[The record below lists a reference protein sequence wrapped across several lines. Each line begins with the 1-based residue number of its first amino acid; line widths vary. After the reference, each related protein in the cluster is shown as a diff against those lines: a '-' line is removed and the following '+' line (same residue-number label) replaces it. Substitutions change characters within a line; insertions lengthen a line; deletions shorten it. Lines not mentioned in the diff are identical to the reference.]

1 MRRINLFSYGMMSL
15 LKLFARVL
23 VIVLAVSLFQQAHSA
38 QAVPV
43 RPPHFDR
50 RAMPEALA
58 APVRSPKGDAAKPA
72 PDWCFYV
79 LEYHNFTE
87 NVSQAADYTMTV
99 SALRRDLDFLRDNGY
114 TTVLP
119 RELAAGQLDDG
130 SPLPQKAVLLTFDDG
145 YESNYTLAFP
155 ILREYGAKAAI
166 SLITSRIDERANGFL
181 TWDECRE
188 MAKSGLVEFASHTND
203 CHIRPDAPGIERKK
217 RRGRG
222 DLHLAHLRRPANE
235 HHTHRTRNRPERHD
249 VHVSSR
255 QDGAVGRTVFA
266 AALCRHTLRR
276 LRHCPL
282 RRLPLPPAALQHH
295 RSSSRQ
301 RVPPRLLT
309 GSQELRILK
318 ASIFP
323 IKRDDKE
330 RSHE

>member
-72 PDWCFYV
+72 PDWRFYV

-87 NVSQAADYTMTV
+87 NASQAADYTMTV

-145 YESNYTLAFP
+145 YEDNYTTMFP
-155 ILREYGAKAAI
+155 ILKEKGAAATIFLITDLIGTPGYMTEAQIKEMAASGIVRFGCHTKSHNDLSSLNEEEVRSQLNVSADIIENMLGYEVKALAYPAGGFNDTVVRVAGERFAFAYTTKSPASYAADNMLTIPRYAVYRGYGA
-166 SLITSRIDERANGFL
+166 SFITG
-181 TWDECRE
+181 
-188 MAKSGLVEFASHTND
+188 
-203 CHIRPDAPGIERKK
+203 
-217 RRGRG
+217 
-222 DLHLAHLRRPANE
+222 
-235 HHTHRTRNRPERHD
+235 
-249 VHVSSR
+249 
-255 QDGAVGRTVFA
+255 
-266 AALCRHTLRR
+266 TL
-276 LRHCPL
+276 
-282 RRLPLPPAALQHH
+282 
-295 RSSSRQ
+295 S
-301 RVPPRLLT
+301 
-309 GSQELRILK
+309 
-318 ASIFP
+318 
-323 IKRDDKE
+323 
-330 RSHE
+330 

>member
-72 PDWCFYV
+72 PDWRFYV

-87 NVSQAADYTMTV
+87 NAAQAADYTMTV

-155 ILREYGAKAAI
+155 LLREYGAKAAI
-166 SLITSRIDERANGFL
+166 SLITSRIDERADGFL

-188 MAKSGLVEFASHTND
+188 MAKSGLIEFASHTND
-203 CHIRPDAPGIERKK
+203 CHIRPDAPGIERKSGEDESSSSSPFRSFS
-217 RRGRG
+217 RRT
-222 DLHLAHLRRPANE
+222 AHRPSPCVRRTSTAAQCPRPLPRRCALPRETPQSPRPTGAFTCWNTTTLRKMRLRRQTTP
-235 HHTHRTRNRPERHD
+235 
-249 VHVSSR
+249 
-255 QDGAVGRTVFA
+255 
-266 AALCRHTLRR
+266 
-276 LRHCPL
+276 
-282 RRLPLPPAALQHH
+282 
-295 RSSSRQ
+295 
-301 RVPPRLLT
+301 
-309 GSQELRILK
+309 
-318 ASIFP
+318 
-323 IKRDDKE
+323 
-330 RSHE
+330 

>member
-87 NVSQAADYTMTV
+87 NASQAADYTMTV

-166 SLITSRIDERANGFL
+166 SLITSRIDERADGFL

-203 CHIRPDAPGIERKK
+203 CHIRPDAPGIERKSGEDEETYISRISADLRTS
-217 RRGRG
+217 RRSRILSARWSCGPNRFCSST
-222 DLHLAHLRRPANE
+222 LPSHSPAS
-235 HHTHRTRNRPERHD
+235 T
-249 VHVSSR
+249 
-255 QDGAVGRTVFA
+255 
-266 AALCRHTLRR
+266 ALPATATPSTTCRATTSQIFI
-276 LRHCPL
+276 
-282 RRLPLPPAALQHH
+282 PPASTSPPLDRQ
-295 RSSSRQ
+295 SR
-301 RVPPRLLT
+301 
-309 GSQELRILK
+309 
-318 ASIFP
+318 ASYTKSEHFP
-323 IKRDDKE
+323 NKE
-330 RSHE
+330 R

>member
-38 QAVPV
+38 QAAPA
-43 RPPHFDR
+43 RPPHLDR
-50 RAMPEALA
+50 RTMPEALA

-72 PDWCFYV
+72 PDWRFYV

-87 NVSQAADYTMTV
+87 NASQAADYTMTV

-166 SLITSRIDERANGFL
+166 SLITSRIDERADDFL
-181 TWDECRE
+181 TW
-188 MAKSGLVEFASHTND
+188 
-203 CHIRPDAPGIERKK
+203 PGIERKSGEDEETYISRISADLQTSITRIELETGQNVTTFTYPLGK
-217 RRGRG
+217 MELWAEPFLQQHFAVTLSGVYGTARYGDSLYHLPRYNIT
-222 DLHLAHLRRPANE
+222 DLHPASE
-235 HHTHRTRNRPERHD
+235 Y
-249 VHVSSR
+249 
-255 QDGAVGRTVFA
+255 
-266 AALCRHTLRR
+266 
-276 LRHCPL
+276 
-282 RRLPLPPAALQHH
+282 LP
-295 RSSSRQ
+295 
-301 RVPPRLLT
+301 
-309 GSQELRILK
+309 
-318 ASIFP
+318 AS
-323 IKRDDKE
+323 
-330 RSHE
+330 

>member
-43 RPPHFDR
+43 RPPHLDR
-50 RAMPEALA
+50 RTMPEALA
-58 APVRSPKGDAAKPA
+58 APVRTPKGDAAKPA
-72 PDWCFYV
+72 PNWRFYV

-87 NVSQAADYTMTV
+87 DASQATAYTMTV

-166 SLITSRIDERANGFL
+166 SLITSRIDERADGFL

-203 CHIRPDAPGIERKK
+203 CHIRPDAPGIERKSGEDEETYIS
-217 RRGRG
+217 RISA
-222 DLHLAHLRRPANE
+222 DLQ
-235 HHTHRTRNRPERHD
+235 T
-249 VHVSSR
+249 
-255 QDGAVGRTVFA
+255 
-266 AALCRHTLRR
+266 
-276 LRHCPL
+276 
-282 RRLPLPPAALQHH
+282 
-295 RSSSRQ
+295 
-301 RVPPRLLT
+301 
-309 GSQELRILK
+309 
-318 ASIFP
+318 SITSTT
-323 IKRDDKE
+323 KV
-330 RSHE
+330 

>member
-72 PDWCFYV
+72 PDWRFYV

-87 NVSQAADYTMTV
+87 NASQAADYTMTV

-166 SLITSRIDERANGFL
+166 SLITSRIDERADGFL
-181 TWDECRE
+181 TWDEL
-188 MAKSGLVEFASHTND
+188 SLI
-203 CHIRPDAPGIERKK
+203 HI
-217 RRGRG
+217 
-222 DLHLAHLRRPANE
+222 L
-235 HHTHRTRNRPERHD
+235 
-249 VHVSSR
+249 
-255 QDGAVGRTVFA
+255 
-266 AALCRHTLRR
+266 TL
-276 LRHCPL
+276 P
-282 RRLPLPPAALQHH
+282 
-295 RSSSRQ
+295 
-301 RVPPRLLT
+301 T
-309 GSQELRILK
+309 K
-318 ASIFP
+318 A
-323 IKRDDKE
+323 
-330 RSHE
+330 

>member
-38 QAVPV
+38 QAAPA

-72 PDWCFYV
+72 PDWRFYV

-87 NVSQAADYTMTV
+87 NASQAADYTMTV

-130 SPLPQKAVLLTFDDG
+130 PPLPQKAVLLTFDDG

-166 SLITSRIDERANGFL
+166 SLITSRIEKILQRGFFMAKKFYAVRAGRKTGVFL

-203 CHIRPDAPGIERKK
+203 CHIRPDASGIERKSGEDEETYISRISADLQTSITRIELETGQNVTTFTYPLGK
-217 RRGRG
+217 MELWAEPFLQQHFAVTLSGVYGTARYGDSLYHLPRYNIT
-222 DLHLAHLRRPANE
+222 DLHPASE
-235 HHTHRTRNRPERHD
+235 Y
-249 VHVSSR
+249 
-255 QDGAVGRTVFA
+255 
-266 AALCRHTLRR
+266 
-276 LRHCPL
+276 
-282 RRLPLPPAALQHH
+282 LP
-295 RSSSRQ
+295 
-301 RVPPRLLT
+301 
-309 GSQELRILK
+309 
-318 ASIFP
+318 AS
-323 IKRDDKE
+323 
-330 RSHE
+330 

>member
-23 VIVLAVSLFQQAHSA
+23 VIVLAVSLFQQARSA

-72 PDWCFYV
+72 PDWRFYV
-79 LEYHNFTE
+79 LEYHNFTK
-87 NVSQAADYTMTV
+87 NASQAADYTMTV

-166 SLITSRIDERANGFL
+166 SLITSRIDERADGFL

-203 CHIRPDAPGIERKK
+203 CHIRPDAPGIERKSGEDEETYISRISADLQTSITRIELEIGQNVTTFTYPLGK
-217 RRGRG
+217 MELWAEPFLQQHFAVTLSGVYGTARYGDSLYHLPRYNIT
-222 DLHLAHLRRPANE
+222 DLHPASE
-235 HHTHRTRNRPERHD
+235 Y
-249 VHVSSR
+249 
-255 QDGAVGRTVFA
+255 
-266 AALCRHTLRR
+266 
-276 LRHCPL
+276 
-282 RRLPLPPAALQHH
+282 LP
-295 RSSSRQ
+295 
-301 RVPPRLLT
+301 
-309 GSQELRILK
+309 
-318 ASIFP
+318 AS
-323 IKRDDKE
+323 
-330 RSHE
+330 

>member
-72 PDWCFYV
+72 PDWRFYV

-87 NVSQAADYTMTV
+87 NASQAADYTMTV

-166 SLITSRIDERANGFL
+166 SLITSRIDERADGFL

-203 CHIRPDAPGIERKK
+203 CHIRPDAPGIELETGQNVTTFTYPLGKMELWAEPFLQQHFAVTLSGVYGTARYGDSLYHLP
-217 RRGRG
+217 RYNIT
-222 DLHLAHLRRPANE
+222 DLHPASE
-235 HHTHRTRNRPERHD
+235 Y
-249 VHVSSR
+249 
-255 QDGAVGRTVFA
+255 
-266 AALCRHTLRR
+266 
-276 LRHCPL
+276 
-282 RRLPLPPAALQHH
+282 LP
-295 RSSSRQ
+295 
-301 RVPPRLLT
+301 
-309 GSQELRILK
+309 
-318 ASIFP
+318 AS
-323 IKRDDKE
+323 
-330 RSHE
+330 

>member
-72 PDWCFYV
+72 PDWRFYV

-87 NVSQAADYTMTV
+87 NASQAADYTMTV

-119 RELAAGQLDDG
+119 RE
-130 SPLPQKAVLLTFDDG
+130 
-145 YESNYTLAFP
+145 
-155 ILREYGAKAAI
+155 YGAKAAI
-166 SLITSRIDERANGFL
+166 SLITSRIDERADGFL

-203 CHIRPDAPGIERKK
+203 CHIRPDAPGIERKSGEDEETYISRISADLQTSITRIELVTTCTYPLGK
-217 RRGRG
+217 MELWAEPFLQQHFAVTLSGVYGTARYGDSLYHLPRYNIT
-222 DLHLAHLRRPANE
+222 DLHPASE
-235 HHTHRTRNRPERHD
+235 Y
-249 VHVSSR
+249 
-255 QDGAVGRTVFA
+255 
-266 AALCRHTLRR
+266 
-276 LRHCPL
+276 
-282 RRLPLPPAALQHH
+282 LP
-295 RSSSRQ
+295 
-301 RVPPRLLT
+301 
-309 GSQELRILK
+309 
-318 ASIFP
+318 AS
-323 IKRDDKE
+323 
-330 RSHE
+330 